1 MTAQQPTTKID
12 TDYPQLPATAADG
25 RTKLFNCTGYALMV
39 QAVDFNRLYAESE
52 MRRVALLD
60 EMKKTTQ
67 LEAEIKAMREAS
79 THTKSAPTPY
89 CEAAGEYPPMPEPKY
104 SRIVDGFPCITIYEH
119 QHWMRVYVDADR
131 AMRAQA
137 APAAVAVPSREADS
151 AWMMG

>member
-1 MTAQQPTTKID
+1 MVLSFDERIFEMTAQQPTTKID

-79 THTKSAPTPY
+79 AHTEIAPTPY
-89 CEAAGEYPPMPEPKY
+89 CEAAGEYPPLPEPRHRGPAATGSY
-104 SRIVDGFPCITIYEH
+104 FDAFTAD
-119 QHWMRVYVDADR
+119 QMRAYVDADR
-131 AMRAQA
+131 AMRAQV
-137 APAAVAVPSREADS
+137 APQQQDKP
-151 AWMMG
+151 